1 MVEVNEGVPSS
12 GLNETL
18 MPVGSPPSGV
28 EPADSLTVE
37 TSRPDGLIVT
47 TAEADP
53 PGMMLSITGLSSSV
67 KVLNVFRLKK
77 GNLLTYVI

>member
-1 MVEVNEGVPSS
+1 MVEVNEGVPNG

-37 TSRPDGLIVT
+37 TPRPDGLVAT
-47 TAEADP
+47 VAEADP
-53 PGMMLSITGLSSSV
+53 PGTMFSITGLSSSV
-67 KVLNVFRLKK
+67 EVLNVFRLNK